1 VISNHSRNYEEKW
14 IMKIDRLFSSQR
26 RLLMYHM
33 DGVAKTGPGSDQGH
47 MNVTQGG
54 RVYMNI
60 LQRALGLVPEGLYL
74 FGKRIW
80 F

>member
-1 VISNHSRNYEEKW
+1 
-14 IMKIDRLFSSQR
+14 
-26 RLLMYHM
+26 MYHM